1 MSDRPHVLVVEDE
14 WLIAEDVAS
23 DLLAAGY
30 PVVGPVSSVAAA
42 LQLVDAD
49 KVDVALLDIQLNGET
64 SLPVA
69 EVLLARG
76 TPFAFVTG
84 FGERDVPVPFRN
96 CKFVAKPTSEAAILT
111 AVADLA
117 SLRAAK
123 KRS

>member
-1 MSDRPHVLVVEDE
+1 MSDRSRVLVVEDE

-23 DLLAAGY
+23 ELRAAGY

-42 LQLVDAD
+42 LQLVEAD
-49 KVDVALLDIQLNGET
+49 KVDVALLDIQLNAET

-84 FGERDVPVPFRN
+84 FGERDVPAPFRS
-96 CKFVAKPTSEAAILT
+96 CKFVAKPASETDILT
-111 AVADLA
+111 AVAELA
-117 SLRAAK
+117 SLRAARK
-123 KRS
+123 QS

>member
-1 MSDRPHVLVVEDE
+1 MSDTPRVLVVEDE
-14 WLIAEDVAS
+14 WLIAQDIAS
-23 DLLAAGY
+23 ELRAAGY

-42 LQLVDAD
+42 LQLVEAD
-49 KVDVALLDIQLNGET
+49 KIDVALLDIQLNGET
-64 SLPVA
+64 SLPIA

-84 FGERDVPVPFRN
+84 FGERDVPAPFRN
-96 CKFVAKPTSEAAILT
+96 CKFVAKPATEATILT

-123 KRS
+123 TRS

>member
-1 MSDRPHVLVVEDE
+1 MSERPRVLVVEDE

-23 DLLAAGY
+23 DLRAAGY

-42 LQLVDAD
+42 LRLVEAD
-49 KVDVALLDIQLNGET
+49 KVDMALLDIQLNGET

-69 EVLLARG
+69 EILMARG

-84 FGERDVPVPFRN
+84 FGERDVPAPFRN
-96 CKFVAKPTSEAAILT
+96 CKFVAKPASEAAILA
-111 AVADLA
+111 AVAGLA
-117 SLRAAK
+117 SSPRDT

>member
-1 MSDRPHVLVVEDE
+1 MSERPRVLVVEDE

-23 DLLAAGY
+23 DLRAAGY

-42 LQLVDAD
+42 LRLVEAD
-49 KVDVALLDIQLNGET
+49 KVDMALLDIQLNGET

-69 EVLLARG
+69 EILMARG

-84 FGERDVPVPFRN
+84 FGERDVPAPFRN
-96 CKFVAKPTSEAAILT
+96 CKFVAKPASEAAILA
-111 AVADLA
+111 AVAGLA
-117 SLRAAK
+117 SSPRAT